1 MIKLKKRIA
10 NGIQLIFMI
19 ASFVILWIPCI
30 KIQYVDLIRDM
41 PIDTHAIGIMPKG
54 NVYALFAVYAVT
66 ALLCIISI
74 IVKPEHK
81 DGKIHII
88 MSIVLFIYSISMTN
102 VEVGKAVGTEWMIA
116 ESNFPVYFYLGCLL
130 AVVIVSIAK
139 RSTIITGLP
148 SKKEKTVVNNI
159 KETSSADELTK
170 YKNLLDNGTI
180 TQEEFD
186 EKKKQLLNL

>member
-1 MIKLKKRIA
+1 
-10 NGIQLIFMI
+10 MI

-30 KIQYVDLIRDM
+30 KIQYVDQIRDM

-81 DGKIHII
+81 DGKIHIV
-88 MSIVLFIYSISMTN
+88 MSVVLFFYAISMIN
-102 VEVGKAVGTEWMIA
+102 VEVGKAVGTERMIA
-116 ESNFPVYFYLGCLL
+116 ESNFPVYLYLGCLL

-148 SKKEKTVVNNI
+148 SKKEKTVVNII

-186 EKKKQLLNL
+186 EKKKQLLGL